1 MDLTVW
7 TMFFLCTK
15 FQPDWGALL
24 EKQLDNLELPFDGV
38 FRIDVVDDDMLGFL
52 VIQPYVRIFCVCE
65 GAKDDY
71 IP

>member
-7 TMFFLCTK
+7 TMFFLCTQ
-15 FQPDWGALL
+15 FQPDRSALL
-24 EKQLDNLELPFDGV
+24 EKQFDDLELPFDRV
-38 FRIDVVDDDMLGFL
+38 FRVDVIYYDVFCFL
-52 VIQPYVRIFCVCE
+52 IIQPYIRIFCVRE